1 MPQRTG
7 YQRSTASYL
16 KRSYTA
22 PSSEVYSKRVQ
33 GKLSQLIKPWI
44 GTPYKWGGSSKSG
57 TDCSGF
63 VMRIMKKYQGLSLPH
78 STQSS
83 WNMGKSV
90 SRSDLKKGDI
100 LFFGSFWQV
109 NHNAIYMGNQE
120 FAHASSSRGVRYD
133 KLSNPYWAPRYKGA
147 RRY

>member
-7 YQRSTASYL
+7 YQRSTANYPQ
-16 KRSYTA
+16 RIYAA

-33 GKLSQLIKPWI
+33 GDLNKLIKPWL

-63 VMRIMKKYQGLSLPH
+63 VMRIMKQYKGLSLPH
-78 STQSS
+78 STKSS

-90 SRSDLKKGDI
+90 ARSDLKKGDV
-100 LFFGSFWQV
+100 LFFWKFLAGQPQCY
-109 NHNAIYMGNQE
+109 IYG
-120 FAHASSSRGVRYD
+120 
-133 KLSNPYWAPRYKGA
+133 K
-147 RRY
+147 